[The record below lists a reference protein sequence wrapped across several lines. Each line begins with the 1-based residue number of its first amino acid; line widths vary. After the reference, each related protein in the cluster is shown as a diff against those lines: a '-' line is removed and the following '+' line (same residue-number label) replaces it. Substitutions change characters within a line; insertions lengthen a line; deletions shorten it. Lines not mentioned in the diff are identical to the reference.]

1 MGKLE
6 DRKHDRYEID
16 EPGFLRILG
25 PPGGAF
31 VITILDVSKG
41 GLRIRSP
48 RPLPEGTKVELRCR
62 HKEVIGE
69 VRYARGM
76 EASEVHMGIK
86 AERVTGMS
94 SEVDLTLLFPD
105 LIRR

>member
-1 MGKLE
+1 MAKVQN
-6 DRKHDRYEID
+6 RRHARYELD

-25 PPGGAF
+25 APGGAF
-31 VITILDVSKG
+31 VVTILDVSKEG
-41 GLRIRSP
+41 MRIRCS
-48 RPLPEGTKVELRCR
+48 RQLPEGTPVEVRCR
-62 HKEVIGE
+62 RTQVIGE

-76 EASEVHMGIK
+76 DASDIHLGIR
-86 AERVTGMS
+86 ANSVTGMT